1 MYRKICYENP
11 RCGKVD
17 LRTAVPLALIANAD
31 PNHAGKRWITGLPWF
46 CNSPMN
52 APRYDAKLERA
63 YEEPRPL
70 QLIGRGFGGY

>member
-31 PNHAGKRWITGLPWF
+31 PNHAGKRWIHWPALVLQF
-46 CNSPMN
+46 AMN